1 MSKKSQ
7 SVFQGELPNGIRW
20 MHYQTHGHV
29 AYAGVMLGVGSRD
42 EKEGQWGIAHLI
54 EHMFFKGTVRRN
66 AFQVSNRVESVG
78 GEINAYTSKEETAI
92 HAAFMPTYLARIL
105 ELLADIISNP
115 TFPEHQ
121 LDRERD
127 VILEEIASYRDTPS
141 ELIYDEFEELL
152 FGEHPLAHSILGTP
166 RYIRRCKREDILGF
180 QARHYS
186 PERMVVCTAG
196 PFSQKRVEDTIARFF
211 TDLPLKG
218 VAKRELAPMKANP
231 QGRVVRRRTAQA
243 HCIVGGIGLSMRD
256 DRLAALA
263 LLSNILGGEA
273 STSRLNRSIREKE
286 GLAYT
291 VESSLVSYLDSGLFA
306 IYFGTDKSQVNRC
319 YDILLRELRLL
330 GSQPLSTLQFSR
342 AKRQFL
348 GQLYLSSDNAEAL
361 MLGGARRVLEGLPL
375 LSIEDTQR
383 ELDALQPVHLANLVN
398 ELMRP
403 EQLFT
408 LLYQ

>member
-1 MSKKSQ
+1 MSKQAQ

-20 MHYQTHGHV
+20 MHYQTHGYV

-42 EKEGQWGIAHLI
+42 ELAHQWGVAHLL
-54 EHMFFKGTVRRN
+54 EHMFFKGTTRRN

-92 HAAFMPTYLARIL
+92 HAAFMPGYLARIL
-105 ELLADIISNP
+105 ELLADIIARP

-121 LDRERD
+121 LERERD

-152 FGEHPLAHSILGTP
+152 FSDHPLAHSILGVP
-166 RYIRRCKREDILGF
+166 RNIRKCGRGDILAF
-180 QARHYS
+180 QAEHYS

-196 PFSQKRVEDTIARFF
+196 PFSPKRVGDTITRFF
-211 TDLPLKG
+211 TDLPLRG
-218 VAKRELAPMKANP
+218 GSKRVLSPP
-231 QGRVVRRRTAQA
+231 QVQARGRSLRRRTAQA

-256 DRLAALA
+256 ERLPALA

-291 VESSLVSYLDSGLFA
+291 VESSLVSYLDTGLFA
-306 IYFGTDKSQVNRC
+306 VYFGTDKNQVNRC
-319 YDILLRELRLL
+319 FDILLRELRQLATH
-330 GSQPLSTLQFSR
+330 PLSTLQFSR

-361 MLGGARRVLEGLPL
+361 MLSGARRILEGLPL
-375 LSIEDTQR
+375 LSLEDTQR
-383 ELDALQPVHLANLVN
+383 ELDALQPMQLADLVN

-403 EQLFT
+403 EQLST
-408 LLYQ
+408 LLYH